1 MQIQYPLAI
10 GNILLLQTT
19 IACLTRG
26 TVCKRFCFSYVLF
39 MIMIGFV
46 AWQKEDVT
54 FSFRVEEKSED
65 GGRKFLQT
73 LVSVWKI
80 TLYHVCSGS
89 V

>member
-1 MQIQYPLAI
+1 
-10 GNILLLQTT
+10 
-19 IACLTRG
+19 
-26 TVCKRFCFSYVLF
+26 
-39 MIMIGFV
+39 MIGFV

-65 GGRKFLQT
+65 GGRKFLQK